1 MRKIRMAS
9 IAFTG
14 AAAAAGVGM
23 HVPAAFAASGT
34 WTVTNAGPYNAAAAS
49 THLRDVTAGVT
60 LNCKSGTA
68 AGSIN
73 KTTFTQA
80 GSTSFSAGP
89 ITHGTFGGAAH
100 PCSSSLGLGL
110 KFDAVL
116 SQGTLNAKSYKSGVT
131 HGKITDIKAT
141 INGLSGLTCTA
152 SFTGSQPYSYTNAT
166 GQLAVTGNSSHDSL
180 TTGAVT
186 GCLGVIQK
194 GDKNFFN
201 GIYTVT
207 PPAPVITRTPSN

>member
-1 MRKIRMAS
+1 MSKRRVAS

-14 AAAAAGVGM
+14 AAVAAGAGF
-23 HVPAAFAASGT
+23 HVPAAFAASGA
-34 WTVTNAGPYNAAAAS
+34 WTVTNAGPYTASAAS

-60 LNCKSGTA
+60 LNCRSGTA
-68 AGSIN
+68 DGSIN
-73 KTTFTQA
+73 KTAYTQS
-80 GSTSFSAGP
+80 GSASFSAGP
-89 ITHGTFGGAAH
+89 ITHGTFGGTAN

-116 SQGTLNAKSYKSGVT
+116 SQGTLNAKSYTSGVT
-131 HGKITDIKAT
+131 HGQITDIKAT

-152 SFTGSQPYSYTNAT
+152 SFTGSQPYSYNNTT
-166 GQLAVTGNSSHDSL
+166 GALTVNGNSSHDSL
-180 TTGAVT
+180 TTGTVN